1 MIFFGPHCGSESYE
15 SYAAM
20 ILLLTFC
27 WPWPNPT
34 ELPWLRRCLNLWSS
48 TLTFRNSLLAFRK
61 KNIIPLEGR
70 FAYQVA
76 MSGLC
81 SLYNVLYIYVQY
93 VLYGFLYRNSSC
105 IVYKHLCPCSCH
117 VAFELLGPVVLS
129 PCWSRL
135 RARPAI
141 TTRGTHTSFQPRRAT
156 KATSH
161 WRDAHSAS
169 LWLNIAIGPYA

>member
-1 MIFFGPHCGSESYE
+1 MQLWFS
-15 SYAAM
+15 
-20 ILLLTFC
+20 C
-27 WPWPNPT
+27 WPSVDHGPT
-34 ELPWLRRCLNLWSS
+34 PPSFPGCVAASTFGALPWRFGTRCLPSGKKTSFLWKVV
-48 TLTFRNSLLAFRK
+48 LLIKLLCLVFVV
-61 KNIIPLEGR
+61 
-70 FAYQVA
+70 FT
-76 MSGLC
+76 MS
-81 SLYNVLYIYVQY
+81 YIYIYVQY

-141 TTRGTHTSFQPRRAT
+141 TTRGTHTSFQPGRAT